1 MQFIKYSQN
10 IKGIIWGNITVVTL
24 LFAVSWAASSVLAI
38 ARISLVSSGAGGPTI
53 SLKPAKM
60 VTVSLGSRLSS

>member
-1 MQFIKYSQN
+1 MLNVARIS
-10 IKGIIWGNITVVTL
+10 WGYIMVVTS

-38 ARISLVSSGAGGPTI
+38 ARVSLVSSGAGGPTI

-60 VTVSLGSRLSS
+60 FLWAVGSARN